1 MHQVQLDYTL
11 PSVPTN
17 KLIDHVIVVQ
27 HQKRDHVPVPLLL
40 ELERLLL
47 LQLLHQNNLPRRVN
61 HLQEDLAQPK
71 HLQPLL
77 PLLPLIPPLR
87 LLLPL
92 LLLTGDR
99 LL

>member
-1 MHQVQLDYTL
+1 MHQEQLDYTL

-17 KLIDHVIVVQ
+17 KLIDHVIVDQ
-27 HQKRDHVPVPLLL
+27 HQKRDHGPVPLLL

-47 LQLLHQNNLPRRVN
+47 QLLQQNNLPRRVN

-77 PLLPLIPPLR
+77 PLLPPLR

-92 LLLTGDR
+92 LHLTGDR